1 MRRAVVPIL
10 LVLGVLACGADDEPA
25 SSGSTTPSS
34 STPSS
39 APVSLTDGAAC
50 GDAYFWVGTPA
61 GDVAVA
67 VTVEARDRSAT
78 DDTTIAFSVPDPE
91 VAVTVLRG
99 QDMARNVCTDV
110 IDGASEPTSSAAA
123 VAGEGEI
130 VLGPVDP
137 DGYESCGTRGTLRL
151 TGLEAPDGTTFAPI
165 EVTSDEIGCYSG

>member
-10 LVLGVLACGADDEPA
+10 LALGAVACGSDHAP
-25 SSGSTTPSS
+25 P
-34 STPSS
+34 P
-39 APVSLTDGAAC
+39 APVELTDSAAC

-78 DDTTIAFSVPDPE
+78 EGTTIAFSVPDPD
-91 VAVTVLRG
+91 VTVSVLRG

-110 IDGASEPTSSAAA
+110 IDGASEPTSSVDA

-137 DGYESCGTRGTLRL
+137 DGYDSCGTRGTLRL
-151 TGLEAPDGTTFAPI
+151 TGLEAPDGTAFAPV
-165 EVTSDEIGCYSG
+165 EVTSDEIGCYAG